1 MIGLAFY
8 NSHNTTLDLNG
19 PFLRFTSTP
28 ESVTVNA
35 GDDVTLSGL
44 ATAEFKHNPTTIP
57 GERVTNT
64 GEIAY
69 QWYIDGIAAQDVSGK
84 ISGSQTNEIT
94 IQDLQNPSETGKEVF
109 LRASYTESAYQSE
122 SGAITAG
129 IARSTGKAFN
139 ANQRLDSNDASDTG
153 IVVVTVNPTISITTQ
168 PSDATV
174 AQGQDATF
182 TVVAS
187 ASDGSDVSYRWSQDG
202 VELSDNDDISGSVT
216 PTLTISSST
225 IGDSTITVTV
235 SHPTAG
241 NSPITSDDATLTIV
255 DARQMITV
263 EQLDYGSTTSI
274 VPAVTYNLFERKEQ
288 GLAPL
293 RLERL
298 PGARSFVVHAPEKD
312 IKLKITMAGP
322 AGMSRHG
329 FTGGEGGLG
338 SFTFTLPKDDELTL
352 KVGPNYGDG
361 NGGGGAVAII
371 YYKATVLVTC
381 GGGGGAGRNGNGG
394 DGGGIGL
401 NGGAGRGSSPGA
413 GAITFEPG
421 TAPVGGEWQGNG
433 SGPPV
438 SGNRSPIGGRVSG
451 CTIGGYYRRLGTP
464 PCSDLGV
471 VKARTAAGPEITDS
485 EVILRGYKAGLA
497 YRNNA
502 GVGNGDNG
510 GGGAGFVGGNAST
523 NRGGGGGGAGY
534 TSGVVEI
541 LSSQLGG
548 NSSTDGYFDIE
559 LADDE

>member
-64 GEIAY
+64 GDIEY
-69 QWYIDGIAAQDVSGK
+69 QWYIDGIAAEDVSGK

-94 IQDLQNPSETGKEVF
+94 IQDLQNPSETGQSIF
-109 LRASYTESAYQSE
+109 LRASYTASAYQSE

-129 IARSTGKAFN
+129 IARSTGKASN
-139 ANQRLDSNDASDTG
+139 ENQRLDSDAAGSV
-153 IVVVTVNPTISITTQ
+153 IVTVNPTISITTQ
-168 PSDATV
+168 PTDSTV

-187 ASDGSDVSYRWSQDG
+187 ASDGSDVSYQWSQDG
-202 VELSDNDDISGSVT
+202 VALSDNDDVSGST
-216 PTLTISSST
+216 SPTLTISSTT

-255 DARQMITV
+255 DARQMLTV
-263 EQLDYGSTTSI
+263 EQLDYGQTTALAD
-274 VPAVTYNLFERKEQ
+274 PVTYNLFERKDQ
-288 GLAPL
+288 GLGPV
-293 RLERL
+293 RLEKL
-298 PGARSFVVHAPEKD
+298 PGARSFVVHPPEKD

-322 AGMSRHG
+322 AGGSRHG
-329 FTGGEGGLG
+329 FTGGEGGLS
-338 SFTFTLPKDDELTL
+338 SFTFTLPKDEELTL

-361 NGGGGAVAII
+361 NGAGGAVAII
-371 YYKATVLVTC
+371 YYKASVLVTC
-381 GGGGGAGRNGNGG
+381 GGGGGAGRNGDGG

-413 GAITFEPG
+413 GAVTFEDG
-421 TAPVGGEWQGNG
+421 TAPIEGAWQGNG
-433 SGPPV
+433 SGPPA

-451 CTIGGYYRRLGTP
+451 CTIGQYYRNLV
-464 PCSDLGV
+464 L
-471 VKARTAAGPEITDS
+471 
-485 EVILRGYKAGLA
+485 LRVLM
-497 YRNNA
+497 
-502 GVGNGDNG
+502 
-510 GGGAGFVGGNAST
+510 
-523 NRGGGGGGAGY
+523 
-534 TSGVVEI
+534 
-541 LSSQLGG
+541 L
-548 NSSTDGYFDIE
+548 E
-559 LADDE
+559 L

>member
-64 GEIAY
+64 GDIEY
-69 QWYIDGIAAQDVSGK
+69 QWYINGIAAEDVSGK

-94 IQDLQNPSETGKEVF
+94 IQDLQNPSETGQSIF
-109 LRASYTESAYQSE
+109 LRASYTASAYQSE

-129 IARSTGKAFN
+129 IARSTGKASN
-139 ANQRLDSNDASDTG
+139 ENQRLDSNAAGSV
-153 IVVVTVNPTISITTQ
+153 IVTVNPTISITTQ
-168 PSDATV
+168 PTDSTV

-187 ASDGSDVSYRWSQDG
+187 ASDGSDVSYQWSQDG
-202 VELSDNDDISGSVT
+202 VALSDNDDVSGST
-216 PTLTISSST
+216 SPTLTISSTT

-255 DARQMITV
+255 DARQMLTV
-263 EQLDYGSTTSI
+263 EQLDYGQTTALAD
-274 VPAVTYNLFERKEQ
+274 PVTYNLFERKDQ
-288 GLAPL
+288 GLGPV
-293 RLERL
+293 RLEKL
-298 PGARSFVVHAPEKD
+298 PGARSFVVHPPEKD

-322 AGMSRHG
+322 AGGSRHG
-329 FTGGEGGLG
+329 FTGGEGGLS
-338 SFTFTLPKDDELTL
+338 SFTFTLPKDEELTL

-361 NGGGGAVAII
+361 NGAGGAVAII
-371 YYKATVLVTC
+371 YYKASVLVTC
-381 GGGGGAGRNGNGG
+381 GGGGGAGRNGDGG

-413 GAITFEPG
+413 GAVTFEDG
-421 TAPVGGEWQGNG
+421 TAPIGGEWQGNG
-433 SGPPV
+433 SGPPAA
-438 SGNRSPIGGRVSG
+438 GNRSPIGGRVSG

-464 PCSDLGV
+464 PCSDVGV

-485 EVILRGYKAGLA
+485 EVILRGYKAGLG

-502 GVGNGDNG
+502 GIGNGDNG

-534 TSGVVEI
+534 SSGVVEL
-541 LSSQLGG
+541 LSTQLGG

>member
-35 GDDVTLSGL
+35 GESVTLSGL

-64 GEIAY
+64 GDIEY
-69 QWYIDGIAAQDVSGK
+69 QWYINGIAAEDVSGK

-94 IQDLQNPSETGKEVF
+94 IQDLQNPSETGQSIF
-109 LRASYTESAYQSE
+109 LRASYTASAYQSE

-129 IARSTGKAFN
+129 IARSTGKASN
-139 ANQRLDSNDASDTG
+139 ENQRLDSNAAGSV
-153 IVVVTVNPTISITTQ
+153 IVTVNPTISITTQ

-187 ASDGSDVSYRWSQDG
+187 ASDGSDVSYQWSQDG
-202 VELSDNDDISGSVT
+202 VALSDNDDVSGSVT
-216 PTLTISSST
+216 STLTISSTT

-255 DARQMITV
+255 DARQMLTV
-263 EQLDYGSTTSI
+263 EQLDYGQTTALAD
-274 VPAVTYNLFERKEQ
+274 PVTYNLFERKDQ
-288 GLAPL
+288 GLGPV
-293 RLERL
+293 RLEKL
-298 PGARSFVVHAPEKD
+298 PGARSFVVHPPEKD

-322 AGMSRHG
+322 AGGSRHG
-329 FTGGEGGLG
+329 FTGGEGGLS
-338 SFTFTLPKDDELTL
+338 SFTFTLPKDEELTL

-361 NGGGGAVAII
+361 NGAGGAVAII
-371 YYKATVLVTC
+371 YYKASVLVTC
-381 GGGGGAGRNGNGG
+381 GGGGGAGRNGDGG

-401 NGGAGRGSSPGA
+401 NGAAGRGSSPGA
-413 GAITFEPG
+413 GAVTFEDG
-421 TAPVGGEWQGNG
+421 TAPIGGEWQGNG
-433 SGPPV
+433 SGPPAA
-438 SGNRSPIGGRVSG
+438 GNRSPIGGRVSG

-464 PCSDLGV
+464 PCSDVGV

-485 EVILRGYKAGLA
+485 EVILRGYKAGLG

-502 GVGNGDNG
+502 GIGNGDNG

-534 TSGVVEI
+534 SSGVVEL
-541 LSSQLGG
+541 LSTQLGG

>member
-35 GDDVTLSGL
+35 GESVTLSGL

-64 GEIAY
+64 GDIEY
-69 QWYIDGIAAQDVSGK
+69 QWYINGIAAEDVSGK

-94 IQDLQNPSETGKEVF
+94 IQDLQNPSETGQSIF
-109 LRASYTESAYQSE
+109 LRASYTASAYQSE

-129 IARSTGKAFN
+129 IARSTGKASN
-139 ANQRLDSNDASDTG
+139 ENQRLDSNAAGSV
-153 IVVVTVNPTISITTQ
+153 IVTVNPTISITTQ

-187 ASDGSDVSYRWSQDG
+187 ASDGSDVSYQWSQDG
-202 VELSDNDDISGSVT
+202 VALSDNDDVSGST
-216 PTLTISSST
+216 SPTLTISSTT

-255 DARQMITV
+255 DARQMLTV
-263 EQLDYGSTTSI
+263 EQLDYGQTTALAD
-274 VPAVTYNLFERKEQ
+274 PVTYNLFERKDQ
-288 GLAPL
+288 GLGPV
-293 RLERL
+293 RLEKL
-298 PGARSFVVHAPEKD
+298 PGARSFVVHPPEKD

-322 AGMSRHG
+322 AGGSRHG
-329 FTGGEGGLG
+329 FTGGEGGI
-338 SFTFTLPKDDELTL
+338 SVFTFTLPKDEELTL

-361 NGGGGAVAII
+361 NGAGGAVAII
-371 YYKATVLVTC
+371 YYKASVLVAC
-381 GGGGGAGRNGNGG
+381 GGGGGAGRNGDGG

-401 NGGAGRGSSPGA
+401 NGSAGRGSNPGA
-413 GAITFEPG
+413 GAVTFEDG
-421 TAPVGGEWQGNG
+421 TAPIGGEWQGNG
-433 SGPPV
+433 SGPPAA
-438 SGNRSPIGGRVSG
+438 GNRSPIGGRVSG
-451 CTIGGYYRRLGTP
+451 CTIGGYYRQIGTP
-464 PCSDLGV
+464 PCADVGT

-485 EVILRGYKAGLA
+485 AVILRGYKAGLG

-502 GVGNGDNG
+502 GIGNGDNG

-534 TSGVVEI
+534 SSGLVELI
-541 LSSQLGG
+541 STQLGG

>member
-35 GDDVTLSGL
+35 GESVTLSGL

-69 QWYIDGIAAQDVSGK
+69 QWYIDGIAAEDVSGK

-94 IQDLQNPSETGKEVF
+94 IQDLQNPSETGKSIF
-109 LRASYTESAYQSE
+109 LRASYTASAYQSE

-129 IARSTGKAFN
+129 IARSTGKASN
-139 ANQRLDSNDASDTG
+139 ENQRLDSNAAGSV
-153 IVVVTVNPTISITTQ
+153 IVTVNPTISITTQ
-168 PSDATV
+168 PTESTV

-187 ASDGSDVSYRWSQDG
+187 ASDGSDVSYQWSQDG
-202 VELSDNDDISGSVT
+202 VALSDNDDVSGST
-216 PTLTISSST
+216 SPTLTISSTT

-255 DARQMITV
+255 DARQMLTV
-263 EQLDYGSTTSI
+263 EQLDYGQTTALAD
-274 VPAVTYNLFERKEQ
+274 PVTYNLFERKDQ
-288 GLAPL
+288 GLGPV
-293 RLERL
+293 RLEKL
-298 PGARSFVVHAPEKD
+298 PGARSFVVHPPEKD
-312 IKLKITMAGP
+312 IKLKVTVAAP
-322 AGMSRHG
+322 AGGSRHG
-329 FTGGEGGLG
+329 FTGGEGGI
-338 SFTFTLPKDDELTL
+338 SVFTFTLPKDEELTL

-361 NGGGGAVAII
+361 NGSGGAVAII
-371 YYKATVLVTC
+371 YYKASVLLTC
-381 GGGGGAGRNGNGG
+381 GGGGGAGRNGDGG

-401 NGGAGRGSSPGA
+401 NGGAGRGSNPGA
-413 GAITFEPG
+413 GAVTFEDG
-421 TAPVGGEWQGNG
+421 TAPIEGAWQGNG
-433 SGPPV
+433 SGPPAA
-438 SGNRSPIGGRVSG
+438 GNRSPIGGRVSG
-451 CTIGGYYRRLGTP
+451 CTIGQYYREIGTP
-464 PCSDLGV
+464 PCADVGV

-485 EVILRGYKAGLA
+485 AVILRGYKAGLG

-502 GVGNGDNG
+502 GIGNGDNG

-534 TSGVVEI
+534 TSGLVEVV
-541 LSSQLGG
+541 STQLGG
-548 NSSTDGYFDIE
+548 NTSTDGYFDIE

>member
-1 MIGLAFY
+1 
-8 NSHNTTLDLNG
+8 LNG

-35 GDDVTLSGL
+35 GESVTLSGL

-64 GEIAY
+64 GDIEY
-69 QWYIDGIAAQDVSGK
+69 QWYINGIAAEDVSGK

-94 IQDLQNPSETGKEVF
+94 IQDLQNPSETGQSIF
-109 LRASYTESAYQSE
+109 LRASYTASAYQSE

-129 IARSTGKAFN
+129 IARSTGKASN
-139 ANQRLDSNDASDTG
+139 ENQRLDSNAAGSV
-153 IVVVTVNPTISITTQ
+153 IVTVNPTISITTQ

-187 ASDGSDVSYRWSQDG
+187 ASDGSDVSYQWSQDG
-202 VELSDNDDISGSVT
+202 VALSDNDDVSGST
-216 PTLTISSST
+216 SPTLTISSTT

-255 DARQMITV
+255 DARQMLTV
-263 EQLDYGSTTSI
+263 EQLDYGQTTALAD
-274 VPAVTYNLFERKEQ
+274 PVTYNLFERKDQ
-288 GLAPL
+288 GLGPV
-293 RLERL
+293 RLEKL
-298 PGARSFVVHAPEKD
+298 PGARSFVVHPPEKD

-322 AGMSRHG
+322 AGGSRHG
-329 FTGGEGGLG
+329 FTGGEGGI
-338 SFTFTLPKDDELTL
+338 SVFTFTLPKDEELTL

-361 NGGGGAVAII
+361 NGAGGAVAII
-371 YYKATVLVTC
+371 YYKASVLVTC
-381 GGGGGAGRNGNGG
+381 GGGGGAGRNGDGG

-401 NGGAGRGSSPGA
+401 NGSAGRGSNPGA
-413 GAITFEPG
+413 GAVTFEDG
-421 TAPVGGEWQGNG
+421 TAPIGGEWQGNG
-433 SGPPV
+433 SGPPAA
-438 SGNRSPIGGRVSG
+438 GNRSPIGGRVSG
-451 CTIGGYYRRLGTP
+451 CTIGGYYRQIGTP
-464 PCSDLGV
+464 PCADVGT

-485 EVILRGYKAGLA
+485 AVILRGYKAGLG

-502 GVGNGDNG
+502 GIGNGDNG

-534 TSGVVEI
+534 SSGLVELI
-541 LSSQLGG
+541 STQLGG

>member
-35 GDDVTLSGL
+35 GESVTLSGL

-64 GEIAY
+64 GDIEY
-69 QWYIDGIAAQDVSGK
+69 QWYIDGIAAEDVSGK

-94 IQDLQNPSETGKEVF
+94 IQDLQNPSETGKSIF
-109 LRASYTESAYQSE
+109 LRASYTASAYQSE

-129 IARSTGKAFN
+129 IARSTGKASN
-139 ANQRLDSNDASDTG
+139 ENQRLDSNAAGSV
-153 IVVVTVNPTISITTQ
+153 IVTVNPTISITTQ
-168 PSDATV
+168 PTDATV

-187 ASDGSDVSYRWSQDG
+187 ASDGSDVSYQWNQDG
-202 VELSDNDDISGSVT
+202 VALSDNDDVSGST
-216 PTLTISSST
+216 SPTLTISSTT

-255 DARQMITV
+255 DARQMLTV
-263 EQLDYGSTTSI
+263 EQLDYGQTTALAD
-274 VPAVTYNLFERKEQ
+274 PVTYNLFERKDQ
-288 GLAPL
+288 GLGPV
-293 RLERL
+293 RLEKL
-298 PGARSFVVHAPEKD
+298 PGARSFVVHPPEKD

-322 AGMSRHG
+322 AGGSRHG
-329 FTGGEGGLG
+329 FTGGEGGI
-338 SFTFTLPKDDELTL
+338 SVFTFTLPKDEELTL

-361 NGGGGAVAII
+361 NGAGGAVAII
-371 YYKATVLVTC
+371 YYKASVLVAC
-381 GGGGGAGRNGNGG
+381 GGGGGAGGNGNGG

-413 GAITFEPG
+413 GAVTFEDG
-421 TAPVGGEWQGNG
+421 TAPIGGEWQGNG
-433 SGPPV
+433 SGPPA

-464 PCSDLGV
+464 PCADVGV

-485 EVILRGYKAGLA
+485 AVILRGYKAGLG

-502 GVGNGDNG
+502 GIGNDDNG

-534 TSGVVEI
+534 SSGVVEL
-541 LSSQLGG
+541 LSTQLGG

>member
-35 GDDVTLSGL
+35 GESVTLSGL

-64 GEIAY
+64 GDIEY
-69 QWYIDGIAAQDVSGK
+69 QWYINGIAAEDVSGK

-94 IQDLQNPSETGKEVF
+94 IQDLQNPSETGQSIF
-109 LRASYTESAYQSE
+109 LRASYTASAYQSE

-129 IARSTGKAFN
+129 IARSTGKASN
-139 ANQRLDSNDASDTG
+139 ENQRLDSNAAGSV
-153 IVVVTVNPTISITTQ
+153 IVTVNPTISITTQ

-187 ASDGSDVSYRWSQDG
+187 ASDGSDVSYQWSQDG
-202 VELSDNDDISGSVT
+202 VALSDNDDVSGST
-216 PTLTISSST
+216 SPTLTISSTT

-255 DARQMITV
+255 DARQMLTV
-263 EQLDYGSTTSI
+263 EQLDYGQTTALAD
-274 VPAVTYNLFERKEQ
+274 PVTYNLFERKDQ
-288 GLAPL
+288 GLGPV
-293 RLERL
+293 RLEKL
-298 PGARSFVVHAPEKD
+298 PGARSFVVHPPEKD

-322 AGMSRHG
+322 AGGSRHG
-329 FTGGEGGLG
+329 FTGGEGGI
-338 SFTFTLPKDDELTL
+338 SVFTFTLPKDEELTL

-361 NGGGGAVAII
+361 NGAGGAVAII
-371 YYKATVLVTC
+371 YYKASVLVTC
-381 GGGGGAGRNGNGG
+381 GGGGGAGRNGDGG

-401 NGGAGRGSSPGA
+401 NGSAGRGSNPGA
-413 GAITFEPG
+413 GAVTFEDG
-421 TAPVGGEWQGNG
+421 TAPIGGEWQGNG
-433 SGPPV
+433 SGPPAA
-438 SGNRSPIGGRVSG
+438 GNRSPIGGRVSG
-451 CTIGGYYRRLGTP
+451 CTIGGYYRQIGTP
-464 PCSDLGV
+464 PCADVGT

-485 EVILRGYKAGLA
+485 AVILRGYKAGLG

-502 GVGNGDNG
+502 GIGNGDNG

-534 TSGVVEI
+534 SSGLVELI
-541 LSSQLGG
+541 STQLGG

>member
-35 GDDVTLSGL
+35 GESVTLSGL

-69 QWYIDGIAAQDVSGK
+69 QWYIDGIAAEDVSGK

-94 IQDLQNPSETGKEVF
+94 IQDLQNPSETGKSIF
-109 LRASYTESAYQSE
+109 LRASYTASAYQSE

-129 IARSTGKAFN
+129 IARSTGKASN
-139 ANQRLDSNDASDTG
+139 ENQRLDSNAAGSV
-153 IVVVTVNPTISITTQ
+153 IVTVNPTISITTQ
-168 PSDATV
+168 PTESTV

-187 ASDGSDVSYRWSQDG
+187 ASDGSDVSYQWSQDG
-202 VELSDNDDISGSVT
+202 VALSDNDDVSGST
-216 PTLTISSST
+216 SPTLTISSTT

-255 DARQMITV
+255 DARQMLTV
-263 EQLDYGSTTSI
+263 EQLDYGQTTALAD
-274 VPAVTYNLFERKEQ
+274 PVTYNLFERKDQ
-288 GLAPL
+288 GLGPV
-293 RLERL
+293 RLEKL
-298 PGARSFVVHAPEKD
+298 PGARSFVVHPPEKD

-322 AGMSRHG
+322 AGGSRHG
-329 FTGGEGGLG
+329 FTGGEGGLS
-338 SFTFTLPKDDELTL
+338 SFTFTLPKDEELTL

-361 NGGGGAVAII
+361 NGAGGAVAII
-371 YYKATVLVTC
+371 YYKASVLVTC
-381 GGGGGAGRNGNGG
+381 GGGGGAGRNGDGG

-401 NGGAGRGSSPGA
+401 NGAAGRGSNPGA
-413 GAITFEPG
+413 GAVTFEDG
-421 TAPVGGEWQGNG
+421 TAPIGGEWQGNG
-433 SGPPV
+433 SGPPAA
-438 SGNRSPIGGRVSG
+438 GNRSPIGGRVSG

-464 PCSDLGV
+464 PCSDVGV

-485 EVILRGYKAGLA
+485 EVILRGYKAGLG

-502 GVGNGDNG
+502 GIGNGDNG

-534 TSGVVEI
+534 SSGVVEL
-541 LSSQLGG
+541 LSTQLGG

>member
-35 GDDVTLSGL
+35 GESVTLSGL

-64 GEIAY
+64 GDIEY
-69 QWYIDGIAAQDVSGK
+69 QWYINGIAAEDVSGK

-94 IQDLQNPSETGKEVF
+94 IQDLQNPSETGQSIF
-109 LRASYTESAYQSE
+109 LRASYTASAYQSE

-129 IARSTGKAFN
+129 IARSTGKASN
-139 ANQRLDSNDASDTG
+139 ENQRLDSNAAGSV
-153 IVVVTVNPTISITTQ
+153 IVTVNPTISITTQ
-168 PSDATV
+168 PTDSTV

-187 ASDGSDVSYRWSQDG
+187 ASDGSDVSYQWSQDG
-202 VELSDNDDISGSVT
+202 VALSDNDDVSGST
-216 PTLTISSST
+216 SPTLTISSTT

-255 DARQMITV
+255 DARQMLTV
-263 EQLDYGSTTSI
+263 EQLDYGQTTALAD
-274 VPAVTYNLFERKEQ
+274 PVTYNLFERKDQ
-288 GLAPL
+288 GLGPV
-293 RLERL
+293 RLEKL
-298 PGARSFVVHAPEKD
+298 PGARSFVVHPPEKD

-322 AGMSRHG
+322 AGGSRHG
-329 FTGGEGGLG
+329 FTGGEGGLS
-338 SFTFTLPKDDELTL
+338 SFTFTLPKDEELTL

-361 NGGGGAVAII
+361 NGAGGAVAII
-371 YYKATVLVTC
+371 YYKASVLVTC
-381 GGGGGAGRNGNGG
+381 GGGGGAGRNGDGG

-401 NGGAGRGSSPGA
+401 NGGAGRGSNPGA
-413 GAITFEPG
+413 GAVTFEDG
-421 TAPVGGEWQGNG
+421 TAPIEGAWQGNG
-433 SGPPV
+433 SGPPAA
-438 SGNRSPIGGRVSG
+438 GNRSPIGGRVSG
-451 CTIGGYYRRLGTP
+451 CTIGGYYRRIGVP
-464 PCSDLGV
+464 PCADVGV

-485 EVILRGYKAGLA
+485 AEILRGYKAGLG

-502 GVGNGDNG
+502 GIGNGDNG

-534 TSGVVEI
+534 SSGVVEL
-541 LSSQLGG
+541 LSTQLGG

>member
-35 GDDVTLSGL
+35 GESVTLSGL

-69 QWYIDGIAAQDVSGK
+69 QWYIDGIAAEDVSGK

-94 IQDLQNPSETGKEVF
+94 IQDLQNPSETGKSIF

-129 IARSTGKAFN
+129 IARSTGKASN
-139 ANQRLDSNDASDTG
+139 ANQRLDSNAAGSV
-153 IVVVTVNPTISITTQ
+153 IVTVNPTISITTQ

-187 ASDGSDVSYRWSQDG
+187 ASDGSDVSYQWSQDG
-202 VELSDNDDISGSVT
+202 VALSDNDDVSGST
-216 PTLTISSST
+216 SPTLTISSTT

-255 DARQMITV
+255 DARQMLTV
-263 EQLDYGSTTSI
+263 EQLDYGQTTALAD
-274 VPAVTYNLFERKEQ
+274 PVTYNLFERKDQ
-288 GLAPL
+288 GLGPV
-293 RLERL
+293 RLEKL
-298 PGARSFVVHAPEKD
+298 PGARSFVVHPPEKD

-322 AGMSRHG
+322 AGGSRHG
-329 FTGGEGGLG
+329 FTGGEGGI
-338 SFTFTLPKDDELTL
+338 SVFTFTLPKDEELTL

-361 NGGGGAVAII
+361 NGAGGAVAII
-371 YYKATVLVTC
+371 YYKASVLVTC
-381 GGGGGAGRNGNGG
+381 GGGGGAGRNGDGG

-401 NGGAGRGSSPGA
+401 NGGAGSGSRSGA
-413 GAITFEPG
+413 GAVTFEDG
-421 TAPVGGEWQGNG
+421 TAPIGGEWQGNG
-433 SGPPV
+433 SGPPAT
-438 SGNRSPIGGRVSG
+438 GNRSPIGGRVSG
-451 CTIGGYYRRLGTP
+451 CTIGGYYRQIGTP
-464 PCSDLGV
+464 PCADVGT

-485 EVILRGYKAGLA
+485 AVILRGYKAGLG

-502 GVGNGDNG
+502 GIGNGDNG

-534 TSGVVEI
+534 SSGVVEVI
-541 LSSQLGG
+541 STQLGG
-548 NSSTDGYFDIE
+548 NTSTDGYFDIE

>member
-35 GDDVTLSGL
+35 GESVTLSGL

-64 GEIAY
+64 GDIEY
-69 QWYIDGIAAQDVSGK
+69 QWYINGIAAEDVSGK

-94 IQDLQNPSETGKEVF
+94 IQDLQNPSETGQSIF
-109 LRASYTESAYQSE
+109 LRASYTASAYQSE

-129 IARSTGKAFN
+129 IARSTGKASN
-139 ANQRLDSNDASDTG
+139 ENQRLDSNAAGSV
-153 IVVVTVNPTISITTQ
+153 IVTVNPTISITTQ

-187 ASDGSDVSYRWSQDG
+187 ASDGSDVSYQWSQDG
-202 VELSDNDDISGSVT
+202 VALSDNDDVSGST
-216 PTLTISSST
+216 SPTLTISSTT

-255 DARQMITV
+255 DARQMLTV
-263 EQLDYGSTTSI
+263 EQLDYGQTTALAD
-274 VPAVTYNLFERKEQ
+274 PVTYNLFERKDQ
-288 GLAPL
+288 GLGPV
-293 RLERL
+293 RLEKL
-298 PGARSFVVHAPEKD
+298 PGARSFVVHPPEKD

-322 AGMSRHG
+322 AGGSRHG
-329 FTGGEGGLG
+329 FTGGEGGI
-338 SFTFTLPKDDELTL
+338 SVFTFTLPKDEELTL

-361 NGGGGAVAII
+361 NGAGGAVAII
-371 YYKATVLVTC
+371 YYKASVLVTC
-381 GGGGGAGRNGNGG
+381 GGGGGAGRNGDGG

-401 NGGAGRGSSPGA
+401 NGSAGRGSNPGA
-413 GAITFEPG
+413 GAVTFEDG
-421 TAPVGGEWQGNG
+421 TAPIEGEWQGNG
-433 SGPPV
+433 SGPPAA
-438 SGNRSPIGGRVSG
+438 GNRSPIGGRVSG
-451 CTIGGYYRRLGTP
+451 CTIGGYYRQIGTP
-464 PCSDLGV
+464 PCADVGT

-485 EVILRGYKAGLA
+485 AVILRGYKAGLG

-502 GVGNGDNG
+502 GIGNGDNG

-534 TSGVVEI
+534 SSGLVELI
-541 LSSQLGG
+541 STQLGG

>member
-35 GDDVTLSGL
+35 GESVTLSGL

-64 GEIAY
+64 GDIEY
-69 QWYIDGIAAQDVSGK
+69 QWYINGIAAEDVSGK

-94 IQDLQNPSETGKEVF
+94 IQDLQNPSETGQSIF
-109 LRASYTESAYQSE
+109 LRASYTASAYQSE

-129 IARSTGKAFN
+129 IARSTGKASN
-139 ANQRLDSNDASDTG
+139 ENQRLDSNAAGSV
-153 IVVVTVNPTISITTQ
+153 IVTVNPTISITTQ

-187 ASDGSDVSYRWSQDG
+187 ASDGSDVSYQWSQDG
-202 VELSDNDDISGSVT
+202 VALSDNDDVSGST
-216 PTLTISSST
+216 SPTLTISSTT

-255 DARQMITV
+255 DARQMLTV
-263 EQLDYGSTTSI
+263 EQLDYGQTTALAD
-274 VPAVTYNLFERKEQ
+274 PVTYNLFERKDQ
-288 GLAPL
+288 GLGPV
-293 RLERL
+293 RLEKL
-298 PGARSFVVHAPEKD
+298 PGARSFVVHPPEKD

-322 AGMSRHG
+322 AGGSRHG
-329 FTGGEGGLG
+329 FTGGEGGI
-338 SFTFTLPKDDELTL
+338 SVFTFTLPKDEELTL

-361 NGGGGAVAII
+361 NGAGGAVAII
-371 YYKATVLVTC
+371 YYKASVLVTC
-381 GGGGGAGRNGNGG
+381 GGGGGAGRNGDGG

-401 NGGAGRGSSPGA
+401 NGSAGRGSNPGA
-413 GAITFEPG
+413 GAVTFEDG
-421 TAPVGGEWQGNG
+421 TAPIGGEWQGNG
-433 SGPPV
+433 SGPPAA
-438 SGNRSPIGGRVSG
+438 GNRSPIGGRVSG

-464 PCSDLGV
+464 PCADVGV

-485 EVILRGYKAGLA
+485 AEILRGYKAGLG

-502 GVGNGDNG
+502 GIGNGDNG

-534 TSGVVEI
+534 SSGLVELI
-541 LSSQLGG
+541 STQLGG

>member
-35 GDDVTLSGL
+35 GDSVTLSGL

-69 QWYIDGIAAQDVSGK
+69 QWYINGIAAEDVSGK

-94 IQDLQNPSETGKEVF
+94 IQDLQNPSETGQSIF
-109 LRASYTESAYQSE
+109 LRASYTASAYQSE

-129 IARSTGKAFN
+129 IARSTGKASN
-139 ANQRLDSNDASDTG
+139 ENQRLDSNAAGSV
-153 IVVVTVNPTISITTQ
+153 IVTVNPTISITTQ

-187 ASDGSDVSYRWSQDG
+187 ASDGSDVSYQWRQDG
-202 VELSDNDDISGSVT
+202 VALSDNDDVSGST
-216 PTLTISSST
+216 SPTLTISSTT
-225 IGDSTITVTV
+225 IGDSTISVVV

-241 NSPITSDDATLTIV
+241 NSPITSDGATLTIV
-255 DARQMITV
+255 DARQMLTV
-263 EQLDYGSTTSI
+263 EQLDYGQTTALAD
-274 VPAVTYNLFERKEQ
+274 PVTYNLFERKDQ
-288 GLAPL
+288 GLGPV
-293 RLERL
+293 RLEKL
-298 PGARSFVVHAPEKD
+298 PGARSFVVHPPEKD
-312 IKLKITMAGP
+312 IKLKVTVAAP
-322 AGMSRHG
+322 AGGSRHG
-329 FTGGEGGLG
+329 FTGGEGGI
-338 SFTFTLPKDDELTL
+338 SVFTFTLPKDEELTL

-361 NGGGGAVAII
+361 NGAGGAVAII
-371 YYKATVLVTC
+371 YYKASVLITC
-381 GGGGGAGRNGNGG
+381 GGGGGAGRNGDGG

-413 GAITFEPG
+413 GAVTFEDG
-421 TAPVGGEWQGNG
+421 TAPIGGEWQGNG
-433 SGPPV
+433 SGPPAT
-438 SGNRSPIGGRVSG
+438 GNRSPIGGRVSG
-451 CTIGGYYRRLGTP
+451 CTIGQYYRQIGTP
-464 PCSDLGV
+464 PCADVGT

-485 EVILRGYKAGLA
+485 AVILRGYKAGLG

-502 GVGNGDNG
+502 GIGNGDDG

-534 TSGVVEI
+534 TSGLVEVV
-541 LSSQLGG
+541 STQLGG
-548 NSSTDGYFDIE
+548 NTSTDGYFDIE

>member
-35 GDDVTLSGL
+35 GESVTLSGL

-64 GEIAY
+64 GDIEY
-69 QWYIDGIAAQDVSGK
+69 QWYINGIAAEDVSGK

-94 IQDLQNPSETGKEVF
+94 IQDLQNPSETGQSIF
-109 LRASYTESAYQSE
+109 LRASYTASAYQSE

-129 IARSTGKAFN
+129 IARSTGKASN
-139 ANQRLDSNDASDTG
+139 ENQRLDSNAAGSV
-153 IVVVTVNPTISITTQ
+153 IVTVNPTISITTQ
-168 PSDATV
+168 PTDSTV

-187 ASDGSDVSYRWSQDG
+187 ASDGSDVSYQWSQDG
-202 VELSDNDDISGSVT
+202 VALSDNDDVSGST
-216 PTLTISSST
+216 SPTLTISSTT

-255 DARQMITV
+255 DARQMLTV
-263 EQLDYGSTTSI
+263 EQLDYGQTTALAD
-274 VPAVTYNLFERKEQ
+274 PVTYNLFERKDQ
-288 GLAPL
+288 GLGPV
-293 RLERL
+293 RLEKL
-298 PGARSFVVHAPEKD
+298 PGARSFVVHPPEKD

-322 AGMSRHG
+322 AGGSRHG
-329 FTGGEGGLG
+329 FTGGEGGLS
-338 SFTFTLPKDDELTL
+338 SFTFTLPKDEELTL

-361 NGGGGAVAII
+361 NGAGGAVAII
-371 YYKATVLVTC
+371 YYKASVLVTC
-381 GGGGGAGRNGNGG
+381 GGGGGAGRNGDGG

-401 NGGAGRGSSPGA
+401 NGAAGRGSNPGA
-413 GAITFEPG
+413 GAVTFEDG
-421 TAPVGGEWQGNG
+421 TAPIEGAWQGNG
-433 SGPPV
+433 SGPPAA
-438 SGNRSPIGGRVSG
+438 GNRSPIGGRVSG

-464 PCSDLGV
+464 PCSDVGV

-485 EVILRGYKAGLA
+485 EVILRGYKAGLG

-502 GVGNGDNG
+502 GIGNGDNG

-534 TSGVVEI
+534 SSGVVEL
-541 LSSQLGG
+541 LSTQLGG